1 MKKVF
6 SYSLF
11 EPKHLPPHRTWDR
24 WKNDSARYWYNIPTI
39 LLLNKTIYPD
49 YEVVFYL
56 SPNIWNNSLSE
67 IFKIFGN
74 VRTETVQRDYK
85 LTEPAIWRMMPLW
98 ERGIEVFHARDVDS
112 LTSDLEYKYIKIF
125 ENSSN
130 TVGTIRSHENHFGMP
145 CRMLAGLCSFKPN
158 KINPIIKGMNFDFY
172 YSQKDERYGSDQN
185 LMIKTFTTNEN
196 FTKENFLDCKIDK
209 QFNKQDFACNEANLS
224 VYDIDIQTQKIFD
237 KIKEITK
244 TTWLGEPCDSRG
256 ELLNYLLDSNQDIKN
271 SLKSNKILSDFY
283 KV

>member
-11 EPKHLPPHRTWDR
+11 EPKHLPPHRTWDK
-24 WKNDSARYWYNIPTI
+24 WKNDKARYWFNIPTI
-39 LLLNKTIYPD
+39 ALLNKTIYPD

-56 SPNIWNNSLSE
+56 SPNIWDNPLSE
-67 IFKIFGN
+67 IFKILN
-74 VRTETVQRDYK
+74 IKTETINREYT

-98 ERGIEVFHARDVDS
+98 ERGVEIFHPRDIDS
-112 LTSDLEYKYIKIF
+112 LTSELEYKFIKAF
-125 ENSSN
+125 ENSDQ
-130 TVGTIRSHENHFGMP
+130 TVGTIRSHENHYGIA

-158 KINPIIKGMNFDFY
+158 KISQAIKTPNFDFY
-172 YSQKDERYGSDQN
+172 YSQKGNEYGSDQN
-185 LMIKTFTTNEN
+185 LMIKIFTTKEE
-196 FTKENFLDCKIDK
+196 FTKEYFLDCMIDR
-209 QFNKQDFACNEANLS
+209 QQHRQDFSCHEVNLNICTIS
-224 VYDIDIQTQKIFD
+224 EEKQKIFN

-256 ELLNYLLDSNQDIKN
+256 ELLNFLLESEPAIKN
-271 SLKSNKILSDFY
+271 MLNSNKILSEFY